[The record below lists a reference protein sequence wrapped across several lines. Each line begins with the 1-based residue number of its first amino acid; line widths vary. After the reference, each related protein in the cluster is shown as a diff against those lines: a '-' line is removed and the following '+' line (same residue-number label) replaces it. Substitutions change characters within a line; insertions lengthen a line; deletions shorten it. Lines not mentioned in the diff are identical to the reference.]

1 MADAKKCDRCGKL
14 FEVEKSYN
22 GVPVFTKL
30 VFFYESVISSSTYDK
45 TKIDLCPDCEKSF
58 DDWLHPIKGNTC
70 EGCKHRY
77 KDIDDQPCNHCS
89 AIGYYTL
96 SHTNMYE
103 SDSEQ
108 NKCDKSDI
116 CKHKNCYACVDYDEF
131 EPTTGRYDWKGD

>member
-14 FEVEKSYN
+14 FEVGGSCN
-22 GVPVFTKL
+22 GVPVFTKI
-30 VFFYESVISSSTYDK
+30 VYFYQSTISSNSYNK
-45 TKIDLCPDCEKSF
+45 TAIDLCPDCEESF
-58 DDWLHPIKGNTC
+58 DAWLYPNKDKGNTC
-70 EGCKHRY
+70 EGCKHRN

-108 NKCDKSDI
+108 NKCDKHDI
-116 CKHKNCYACVDYDEF
+116 CRSKHCYACVDYDEF
-131 EPTTGRYDWKGD
+131 EP